1 MISLLVG
8 KGTNY
13 CLRGEKLLKWIENW
27 SSSLTTK
34 CKPKKIKNV
43 LWAYQGCQSTRMDW
57 ECCANNQI
65 EPIIKNA
72 SQFMY

>member
-1 MISLLVG
+1 MRTDHQAWQQNASQ
-8 KGTNY
+8 
-13 CLRGEKLLKWIENW
+13 
-27 SSSLTTK
+27 
-34 CKPKKIKNV
+34 KKIKNV